1 MNTYEVWMDRTY
13 IWLIFDSTPLLYRQ
27 EKIKRLP
34 VIELWTV

>member
-1 MNTYEVWMDRTY
+1 MNTYEVWMTV
-13 IWLIFDSTPLLYRQ
+13 LTFDSTPLLYRQ